1 MRNEVSVNFEC
12 FSNAADNNKQF
23 IADVLKSLLV
33 SGARV
38 LEIGSGSGQH
48 AVHFVNQL
56 DEIIWQPADKEPYF
70 DALERNLK
78 GISLTGLKKPIYLDV
93 AQFDIT
99 EHFDAVFCA
108 NVMHIISADLIP
120 GLMAGVA
127 SLLDGGGLFILYGP
141 YKYQG
146 AFTTESNERFDG
158 WLKANNVLSGI
169 RDIELIKSKASI
181 QQLELIDD
189 LPMPANNQLLVFR
202 KLDENDNGTV
212 SSF

>member
-1 MRNEVSVNFEC
+1 MGNEVSVNFEC

-78 GISLTGLKKPIYLDV
+78 GISLTGLEKPIYLDV

-99 EHFDAVFCA
+99 ERFDAVFCA
-108 NVMHIISADLIP
+108 NVMHIISC
-120 GLMAGVA
+120 VWR
-127 SLLDGGGLFILYGP
+127 
-141 YKYQG
+141 G
-146 AFTTESNERFDG
+146 AAITHFQMS
-158 WLKANNVLSGI
+158 
-169 RDIELIKSKASI
+169 
-181 QQLELIDD
+181 
-189 LPMPANNQLLVFR
+189 
-202 KLDENDNGTV
+202 
-212 SSF
+212 